1 MLRIKRNESQSCL
14 TVIAFSKNN
23 ILISGDLWVTP
34 CSGNCKTTS
43 YFNTML
49 SCCCCFF
56 LSVWSFLL
64 LFLLLSF
71 YETLLQLVS
80 LFICSILAL
89 QSFLFPS
96 LWKSALMIFSF
107 LFYWFAWFLVS
118 SSWYFAWLDLT
129 LRLFLLFIYL
139 PFFLCWLLWWY

>member
-23 ILISGDLWVTP
+23 ILISGDLWLTP
-34 CSGNCKTTS
+34 CSGNCKRTS

-49 SCCCCFF
+49 PAVVVFFF
-56 LSVWSFLL
+56 LYGHYYYSYYYH
-64 LFLLLSF
+64 F

-89 QSFLFPS
+89 RSFLFPS
-96 LWKSALMIFSF
+96 LWKSALMIFLF

>member
-49 SCCCCFF
+49 PAVVVFF
-56 LSVWSFLL
+56 LSVWSL

-71 YETLLQLVS
+71 LWDTFAACVTIYLFNFSYNLFFLLRYESRLWWY
-80 LFICSILAL
+80 LF
-89 QSFLFPS
+89 FLFC
-96 LWKSALMIFSF
+96 
-107 LFYWFAWFLVS
+107 WFAWFLVS